1 MNDYIKVL
9 EHQDL
14 IRDSN
19 SKAVLTRDSE
29 SLNKYKQ
36 DRELNKKLIEVASN
50 YQNLKNDVADL
61 KSMLQFLIERKS

>member
-19 SKAVLTRDSE
+19 SKAVLTRDSD

-50 YQNLKNDVADL
+50 YENLKNDVADL

>member
-50 YQNLKNDVADL
+50 YENLKNDVADL